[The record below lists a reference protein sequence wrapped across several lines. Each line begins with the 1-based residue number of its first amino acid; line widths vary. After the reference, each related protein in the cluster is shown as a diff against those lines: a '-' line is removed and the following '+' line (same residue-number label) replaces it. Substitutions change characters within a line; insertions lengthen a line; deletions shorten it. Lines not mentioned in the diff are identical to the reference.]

1 MARRNILI
9 DCGTHFGQGL
19 DEFIL
24 KFKVNSSWIVNSF
37 EANPVTFYM
46 FENNQIPS
54 RYKDRKR
61 IDYVKY
67 HNQAISTK
75 NSTVRL
81 NIETHPDEDFN
92 DTGQGTSI
100 INLEQWNPHNGT
112 TKQFFMKYCD
122 VPCISFSEFIINNFT
137 KNDFI
142 VIKMDIEG
150 AEYDVLEDLINKNII
165 SWIDY
170 IAVEFHAQ
178 YFTNSDEMKVRED
191 NILQIFKDKNI
202 EFERWY

>member
-67 HNQAISTK
+67 HKQYC
-75 NSTVRL
+75 
-81 NIETHPDEDFN
+81 
-92 DTGQGTSI
+92 
-100 INLEQWNPHNGT
+100 T
-112 TKQFFMKYCD
+112 T
-122 VPCISFSEFIINNFT
+122 
-137 KNDFI
+137 
-142 VIKMDIEG
+142 
-150 AEYDVLEDLINKNII
+150 
-165 SWIDY
+165 
-170 IAVEFHAQ
+170 
-178 YFTNSDEMKVRED
+178 
-191 NILQIFKDKNI
+191 
-202 EFERWY
+202 